1 VYSNPKKKGGEEYDV
16 SIFGGYGD
24 LDEQGFNVYGA
35 ISYQKSKEIMA
46 KDRKV
51 SRRGGL
57 LPELGINAG
66 STNGFP
72 ANFYDPTS
80 GVLANPY
87 GNANCNNTPNVV
99 AEDGLCILNTQALI
113 GIQPETEDLSALGRA
128 TFKLSDQ
135 FNAIAE
141 YVYAKK

>member
-1 VYSNPKKKGGEEYDV
+1 
-16 SIFGGYGD
+16 
-24 LDEQGFNVYGA
+24 
-35 ISYQKSKEIMA
+35 MA

-141 YVYAKK
+141 YVYAKNEVTTSIAPDVYSRSVTLPKRSQYYPGKVSLLLFQV